1 MGVTCGFEVELGC
14 FQMYVLKIYFKKVI
28 VNYYMYYSQNVS
40 FNKWNMDTPF
50 SLMKYFTFFIYIYAY
65 LKPCLK
71 PTRSL

>member
-14 FQMYVLKIYFKKVI
+14 FQMYVLKNIFQKVI
-28 VNYYMYYSQNVS
+28 VNYYMCYSQKFS

-65 LKPCLK
+65 LKP
-71 PTRSL
+71 TRSL